1 MKNGKPAYYNIE
13 TLARMTGLTRRTI
26 RYYVQRELIPKPAG
40 GGRGHYYTDKHL
52 RCIETIKKW
61 QAQGVPLEKIKE
73 LLGREEMIREE
84 IVTKPEAMT
93 PPYPIPHVS
102 TTKWTKVSIGN
113 CVELS
118 FREGTLTEE
127 DQKAI
132 EDFII
137 LRIKK

>member
-1 MKNGKPAYYNIE
+1 MQNGKPAYYNIE

-52 RCIETIKKW
+52 RRIETIQKW

-73 LLGREEMIREE
+73 LLGREEMIRKET
-84 IVTKPEAMT
+84 VAKPEAIT
-93 PPYPIPHVS
+93 PPCPSPQVS
-102 TTKWTKVSIGN
+102 TTKWTKLSIGD

-118 FREGTLTEE
+118 FRDGTLTEE

-132 EDFII
+132 EDFIVSI
-137 LRIKK
+137 IKK